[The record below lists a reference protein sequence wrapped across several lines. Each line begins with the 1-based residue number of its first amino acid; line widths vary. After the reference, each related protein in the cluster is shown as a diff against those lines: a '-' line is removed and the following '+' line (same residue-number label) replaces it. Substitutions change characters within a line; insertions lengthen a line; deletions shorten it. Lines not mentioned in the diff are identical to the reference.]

1 MSESV
6 TEIPQ
11 ERVITSEN
19 LPQWMKAVAVLRE
32 EHGKD
37 FRALRL
43 IRCVRDEAIKLE
55 DHESVVNLYW
65 EDYLVGKH
73 LTMQARD
80 EKMSDFKKA
89 MYSEYGLYLMKDSSK
104 AALEYID
111 KHEVEALRPRSHRF
125 LGEVESL
132 SGGYVSAIEHYKEG
146 IKLYEKMEDPKQRW
160 NSLEF
165 EGFLAEA
172 YIRVGSE
179 DRGIELAKK
188 TFKKYDTGDG
198 LLMKEASYY
207 QWAVWKSGC
216 VFRVLNALLDM
227 KYEASTD
234 EWDKWGSLLREAGS
248 ILCYPD
254 GGESKD
260 GFSFDIRKAEF
271 AKVLKRLTE

>member
-6 TEIPQ
+6 AEVPQ

-19 LPQWMKAVAVLRE
+19 LPQWMKEVAILRE
-32 EHGKD
+32 EYGKD

-43 IRCVRDEAIKLE
+43 IRHVRDEAIKLG

-73 LTMQARD
+73 LRMQVRD

-89 MYSEYGLYLMKDSSK
+89 VYNEYGLYLMKDSSK
-104 AALEYID
+104 VALEYID
-111 KHEVEALRPRSHRF
+111 RHEVEALRPRSHRF
-125 LGEVESL
+125 LGEVEML
-132 SGGYVSAIEHYKEG
+132 SEGYVSAIEHYKEG
-146 IKLYEKMEDPKQRW
+146 VKLYKEMKDPQQRW
-160 NSLEF
+160 NSLEL

-179 DRGIELAKK
+179 DRGTKLAKE

-216 VFRVLNALLDM
+216 IFRTVNALLDM

-234 EWDKWGSLLREAGS
+234 EWEKWGSLLREAGS

-254 GGESKD
+254 GSESKD
-260 GFSFDIRKAEF
+260 GLSFDIRKAEF
-271 AKVLKRLTE
+271 ANVLKRLTE